1 MNRQIVTSTWRPES
15 LIFEHQKTSPRR
27 VWMLVVLN
35 LRGQSCRR
43 RYAAIGQEI
52 MTTSER
58 VKGPSTSCLSC
69 LSCGHA
75 GQSGAFQQTHCICS
89 SMGDGVEPWMVSGR
103 PCRHVPVERCRSG
116 NPTPAQKS
124 TSLVGADMSAAR
136 RPERD
141 LSDSAI
147 RSLECFLLL
156 LIIPN
161 VRSRDVAAFD
171 FAKTPYSASLDTCDK
186 WPLHPYTFFDS
197 GFIKFHV
204 LKSTILSVTSAYAY
218 LL

>member
-1 MNRQIVTSTWRPES
+1 MQTTI
-15 LIFEHQKTSPRR
+15 RR
-27 VWMLVVLN
+27 DWAGN
-35 LRGQSCRR
+35 NDYFRR
-43 RYAAIGQEI
+43 
-52 MTTSER
+52 SSR

-103 PCRHVPVERCRSG
+103 PCRHVPVERCRSS

-156 LIIPN
+156 LIIPH

-186 WPLHPYTFFDS
+186 WP
-197 GFIKFHV
+197 
-204 LKSTILSVTSAYAY
+204 
-218 LL
+218 